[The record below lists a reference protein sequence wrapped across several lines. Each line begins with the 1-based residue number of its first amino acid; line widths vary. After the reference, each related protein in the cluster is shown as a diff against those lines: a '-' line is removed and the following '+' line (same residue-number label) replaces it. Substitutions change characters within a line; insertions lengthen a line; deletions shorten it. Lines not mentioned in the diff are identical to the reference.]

1 MLQVKRWARTRTGGL
16 AVAARLGAV
25 LVEAVVGAEGAG
37 VEDGVEPMAQLHLR
51 LKPLLHR
58 PLNHSTGKSQELYM
72 Y

>member
-1 MLQVKRWARTRTGGL
+1 MLQAKRRARTRTGGL

-37 VEDGVEPMAQLHLR
+37 VVDAVEPMAQLHLR
-51 LKPLLHR
+51 LKSLLLQ
-58 PLNHSTGKSQELYM
+58 PPNHSTGKPQELSM